1 MMTSVTKLKNSDVA
15 LYSDKSAVAKLK
27 VVRTATSK
35 LSAVAGLIRRL
46 NVADALVQLTFCKRR
61 ISGAVKACLKSAI
74 ANAENNHSMD
84 IDNLYVHEVLV
95 GKALVM
101 KRFRPRARGR
111 AASILKPFSHL
122 TIILREKEGGL

>member
-1 MMTSVTKLKNSDVA
+1 MTSVKKVLNPEVA

-35 LSAVAGLIRRL
+35 ISAVAALIRRL
-46 NVADALVQLTFCKRR
+46 
-61 ISGAVKACLKSAI
+61 
-74 ANAENNHSMD
+74 NAENNHSMD
-84 IDNLYVHEVLV
+84 VDNLYVHEVLV
-95 GKALVM
+95 GKSIVM

-111 AASILKPFSHL
+111 AAAIIKPFSNL

>member
-1 MMTSVTKLKNSDVA
+1 MTSVKKITKPEVA
-15 LYSDKSAVAKLK
+15 LYSDKSAVAKLR
-27 VVRTATSK
+27 VVRTATGK
-35 LSAVAGLIRRL
+35 LSDVAAMIRRL
-46 NVADALVQLTFCKRR
+46 NVEDALIQLTFCKRR
-61 ISGAVKACLKSAI
+61 VAGAVKACLKSAI

>member
-1 MMTSVTKLKNSDVA
+1 MTSIRKTNQTEVA

-35 LSAVAGLIRRL
+35 LSDVAAMIRRL
-46 NVADALVQLTFCKRR
+46 NVADALIQLTFCKRR

-111 AASILKPFSHL
+111 AASIMKPFSHL

>member
-1 MMTSVTKLKNSDVA
+1 MTSIRKANQTEVA

-35 LSAVAGLIRRL
+35 LSDVAAMIRRL
-46 NVADALVQLTFCKRR
+46 NVADALIQLTFCKRR

-111 AASILKPFSHL
+111 AASIMKPFSHL

>member
-1 MMTSVTKLKNSDVA
+1 MTSVKKVIKPEVA
-15 LYSDKSAVAKLK
+15 LYSDKSAIAKLN

-35 LSAVAGLIRRL
+35 ISAVAALIRKL
-46 NVADALVQLTFCKRR
+46 NVAEALVQLTFCKRR
-61 ISGAVKACLKSAI
+61 ISGAVKTCLKSAI

-95 GKALVM
+95 GKSIVM

-111 AASILKPFSHL
+111 AAAIIKPFSNL